1 MRRLGGSL
9 TAIFSICPMDQ
20 LISDTG
26 MYALTLPQEENISKA
41 KPRLEQLPKPFV
53 KISTLAKYQ
62 SPAGYTSAQII
73 WIICSVFRV
82 AFSVVS
88 YGSYKL

>member
-1 MRRLGGSL
+1 
-9 TAIFSICPMDQ
+9 MDQ
-20 LISDTG
+20 PISETG
-26 MYALTLPQEENISKA
+26 MYALTLPQEENISEA
-41 KPRLEQLPKPFV
+41 KPRLERLPKPFV

-62 SPAGYTSAQII
+62 SPAGYTFAQII
-73 WIICSVFRV
+73 WIICSVFQV